1 MMEAKVLHKS
11 GLGSLSLPSW
21 LAAFSER
28 RRYKNNNCTLRKS
41 VTLGGLGKLPQS
53 HGMEKMFIW
62 VENLK
67 YSAANPSI

>member
-11 GLGSLSLPSW
+11 GLSSLSLPSW

-41 VTLGGLGKLPQS
+41 VTLGGLGKT
-53 HGMEKMFIW
+53 G
-62 VENLK
+62 
-67 YSAANPSI
+67 AAAQK